1 MIATALL
8 TINAVT
14 NVLVMKIANVVATT
28 IIAIATMN
36 ASVAK
41 ANVIVAT
48 NVNVITTNAVII
60 ARVIRIIVIVQ
71 ILALAKTSVNAPKM
85 ISAVTNVIAIK
96 LKKNAIATLKKMKNV
111 NAGVVKV

>member
-41 ANVIVAT
+41 ANVIV
-48 NVNVITTNAVII
+48 ITTNAVII
-60 ARVIRIIVIVQ
+60 ASVIRIIVIAQ